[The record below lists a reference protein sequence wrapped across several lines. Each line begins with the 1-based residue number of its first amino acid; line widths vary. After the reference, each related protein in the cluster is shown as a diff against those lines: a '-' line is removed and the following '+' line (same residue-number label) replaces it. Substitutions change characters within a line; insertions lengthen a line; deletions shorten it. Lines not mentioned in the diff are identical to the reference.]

1 MPLFKFR
8 GEEKQC
14 ESKSGASSRSNS
26 VSAEDRLSV
35 ASITDETVLS
45 GKIQLAQRILSFS
58 EVEQRR
64 QLGTDEGRNI

>member
-8 GEEKQC
+8 EAKQR
-14 ESKSGASSRSNS
+14 ESKGGASSRSDS
-26 VSAEDRLSV
+26 VSVEDRLSV